1 MIRGVLIGSAFC
13 SRWSIANSTSTMSSH
28 PSDNKNDLQLIVTI
42 RYGIKKESL
51 LNIRSQFSITNNYK
65 TNHSTFIMARSTF
78 IVLLISAAALF
89 LSSVDAFSMQHSRA
103 VEGLQSRAASKKM
116 LASIL
121 KMSEEGEQQ
130 EDVASKIS
138 ADGTFYD
145 DEVRSILWWR
155 TIHRDEFR
163 NKGPCRQI
171 FSFLTHTRWFSSF
184 RLIRHPW
191 RQVSPIL
198 WGNDSCG
205 KHRLDSTPKSRKR
218 TSFCTLVSLLPFW
231 SPSVEV
237 EFFIKWWTMKQHA
250 YPRHKKLI
258 HYHGEVNCI
267 YVIDKKITMIVVG

>member
-1 MIRGVLIGSAFC
+1 MIC
-13 SRWSIANSTSTMSSH
+13 NSKLHSLRNQERITPRYHNTTLNH
-28 PSDNKNDLQLIVTI
+28 QQI
-42 RYGIKKESL
+42 R
-51 LNIRSQFSITNNYK
+51 

-78 IVLLISAAALF
+78 IFLLISAAALF

-121 KMSEEGEQQ
+121 KMSEEGQQ

-145 DEVRSILWWR
+145 DEVSKIHPLLESDQSWR
-155 TIHRDEFR
+155 ISKQRVMPS
-163 NKGPCRQI
+163 NMLQL
-171 FSFLTHTRWFSSF
+171 LTHISWFSSF

-191 RQVSPIL
+191 RRVSPIP
-198 WGNDSCG
+198 WGNDSWG
-205 KHRLDSTPKSRKR
+205 KHRLDSTPTSRKR

-237 EFFIKWWTMKQHA
+237 EFFIKWWKMKQHID
-250 YPRHKKLI
+250 PHHQKKWF
-258 HYHGEVNCI
+258 
-267 YVIDKKITMIVVG
+267 ITMAKWTVSASLTRNHNDYRCVTKPSTREEQPDTTTPTTQPLRF